1 MQGLAKTWVDLLHAP
16 GRIERCLRFG
26 HPTQRLQLDA
36 QRERLQFPPRAV
48 FAVLSQRDG
57 GHERPARRLSIL
69 RTVSPGQAFSL
80 LPGIEPGAQ
89 ILLDLKQPLQVERAL
104 AAIADL
110 EQAGFR
116 AEQIASDHWVNLAG
130 RIVSGLPIRSYD
142 HRLDRAWRTRRR
154 QGA

>member
-16 GRIERCLRFG
+16 GRIERSLRFG
-26 HPTQRLQLDA
+26 RPTERRQLDA

-57 GHERPARRLSIL
+57 SHERPARRLSIL
-69 RTVSPGQAFSL
+69 RAVTPGQALSL

-104 AAIADL
+104 GAIADL

-116 AEQIASDHWVNLAG
+116 AEQIAPDHWVNLAG
-130 RIVSGLPIRSYD
+130 RIVSGLPVRSYD
-142 HRLDRAWRTRRR
+142 HRLDRVWRTRRR